1 VTPITT
7 PRKTV
12 DQNILWPL
20 RLFMG
25 VKLIYLLIGMVPL
38 ISILGE
44 EIASRYIINIIANA
58 LLLGY
63 LYSPMIARHAG
74 KHYLFIAL
82 IILTILIIGEKNYFE
97 WWIWQIDYLDLSLM
111 QALETLI
118 DRFHSPLVAL
128 LFSFSSTTALFVP
141 LVFTSWKY
149 HLKGVFWFITLTSL
163 FELALLFLIHE
174 MDTFRLML
182 VVIGMTTRNASF
194 IVVGYVTAHLAAN
207 HQDKEAALQ
216 KSNRE
221 LVQYAAMQEK
231 LTISQ
236 ERNRLARELHDTIAH
251 TMSGVTVKLNAVH
264 ILMQR
269 DPDRASA
276 MLQEVIGSLN
286 EGNQETRRA
295 LRDLRATPLDD
306 MGLVLAVRHL
316 AESAAERGGLLL
328 TFRLPTHEVRFTPE
342 VELGIYRVAQEALT
356 NIVEHAN
363 ARNIRLTIRDTQW
376 FFSLHLEDDGVG
388 LPKNHDTAENQFGLQ
403 GMQERAAILGADLKI
418 TSAPGTGTQ
427 VQLTLEKSSDD

>member
-1 VTPITT
+1 
-7 PRKTV
+7 
-12 DQNILWPL
+12 
-20 RLFMG
+20 
-25 VKLIYLLIGMVPL
+25 
-38 ISILGE
+38 
-44 EIASRYIINIIANA
+44 
-58 LLLGY
+58 
-63 LYSPMIARHAG
+63 
-74 KHYLFIAL
+74 
-82 IILTILIIGEKNYFE
+82 
-97 WWIWQIDYLDLSLM
+97 
-111 QALETLI
+111 
-118 DRFHSPLVAL
+118 
-128 LFSFSSTTALFVP
+128 
-141 LVFTSWKY
+141 
-149 HLKGVFWFITLTSL
+149 
-163 FELALLFLIHE
+163 
-174 MDTFRLML
+174 
-182 VVIGMTTRNASF
+182 
-194 IVVGYVTAHLAAN
+194 
-207 HQDKEAALQ
+207 
-216 KSNRE
+216 
-221 LVQYAAMQEK
+221 MQEK